1 MEGRLLLGLHMLINS
16 YEWYI
21 DSRTFQTNS
30 ETFYLIEMT
39 HMSTYIGKPIFF
51 RIYEIISSYWKKVKK
66 QKVFQANHISN
77 DKKYPEWSMISSLP
91 VYFNFV
97 FSKKATK
104 IDKSSPYVI
113 NVKSTVKISSIFVAF
128 LGKMNFTT
136 IIYVIHSKTIC
147 HTC

>member
-1 MEGRLLLGLHMLINS
+1 MEGGLLINN

-21 DSRTFQTNS
+21 DSRPFQTNS

-104 IDKSSPYVI
+104 IDKSSPSI
-113 NVKSTVKISSIFVAF
+113 WHLLHNVKSPVKIWSIFVAF
-128 LGKMNFTT
+128 LENMSFN
-136 IIYVIHSKTIC
+136 IADNIYN
-147 HTC
+147 